1 MLSLQK
7 RKMYQYRQSA
17 YIIILTCILSAFS
30 LAAIFI
36 VSTGILVCNCL
47 DEIGPDGWMALAC
60 IGIIIILLAVPK
72 KKTLDGEYQNAYQSL
87 YYAAVLVMVVLAL
100 CFPLFDSSQYNT
112 NFTDDSTSMRPTLAP
127 PAPEDRVCEKRYGM
141 WSYCEGH
148 CLGDEFKHWQCDT
161 WSGYLEMQDKLNQK
175 NWRSK
180 IPFGMII
187 TWLLSSLTLLVHIH
201 LVIERS
207 RAKLGTV
214 RSLQTAISVETALVF
229 RARVFVHYFWQLFLT
244 IKQKHHEPNNSLYT
258 FSILE
263 SHSSSA
269 PFNASYTSGTNLTC
283 INTLGDIWL
292 LDSFY
297 IMLSV
302 LIVDIIDVTVRVIV
316 QLL

>member
-1 MLSLQK
+1 
-7 RKMYQYRQSA
+7 MYQYRQSV

-229 RARVFVHYFWQLFLT
+229 RARVFVHYF
-244 IKQKHHEPNNSLYT
+244 
-258 FSILE
+258 
-263 SHSSSA
+263 
-269 PFNASYTSGTNLTC
+269 
-283 INTLGDIWL
+283 
-292 LDSFY
+292 
-297 IMLSV
+297 
-302 LIVDIIDVTVRVIV
+302 
-316 QLL
+316 